1 MVNLEFLTSV
11 LRQQRQ
17 AVVDV
22 GAETEWEVRPLSTVI
37 GGGLVLS
44 EESVGVVS
52 DPTIVVCAVRVYQ
65 GTVHKQNQLFY
76 GTGFLRIFSTKYCMI
91 KSILP

>member
-65 GTVHKQNQLFY
+65 GTVHKNKHFKGSCEL
-76 GTGFLRIFSTKYCMI
+76 LRYIHTLKGLKLLSN
-91 KSILP
+91 